1 MQDSSEKGAGMRDQ
15 DPPFQT
21 LYSYF
26 KCHFYRSE
34 KPNTRSKV
42 VFWFGQIA
50 KKLFH
55 NLEFTQKNLTLGT
68 PEKVCAW

>member
-1 MQDSSEKGAGMRDQ
+1 MINI
-15 DPPFQT
+15 T
-21 LYSYF
+21 HICH
-26 KCHFYRSE
+26 KCHFCRSE